1 VSLAVDLAYDQTT
14 AEERVVRRAQAGDRD
29 AYGELVRT
37 HQELAF
43 RTAYL
48 ITHSAHDA
56 EEAVQEAF
64 IKAHRALRRFRAGEP
79 FRPWILRIVTNEAYT
94 VMRSRTRHRT
104 LAERARDGVA
114 RHPESPSAPHASLVA
129 GHEREA
135 LLRALAA
142 LSERD
147 RQVVICRY
155 VLDLSEAET
164 AAVIGCRRG
173 TVKSRL
179 SRALDRMRAGLEDA
193 R

>member
-1 VSLAVDLAYDQTT
+1 VAYADTT
-14 AEERVVRRAQAGDRD
+14 VEERAVRRAKAGDHE
-29 AYGELVRT
+29 AYGELVRL

-43 RTAYL
+43 RTAFL

-64 IKAHRALRRFRAGEP
+64 IKAHRSLRRFRAGEP

-104 LAERARDGVA
+104 LAERAREGLA
-114 RHPESPSAPHASLVA
+114 PHPESRSVPHAMTVA
-129 GHEREA
+129 GDERQA
-135 LLRALAA
+135 LVRALSA

-179 SRALDRMRAGLEDA
+179 SRALDRMRVGLEDA

>member
-1 VSLAVDLAYDQTT
+1 MACAETT
-14 AEERVVRRAQAGDRD
+14 AEERTIRRAQAGDD
-29 AYGELVRT
+29 EAYGALIRM

-43 RTAYL
+43 RTAFL

-79 FRPWILRIVTNEAYT
+79 FRPWILRIVTNEAYSA
-94 VMRSRTRHRT
+94 MRSRTRHRT
-104 LAERARDGVA
+104 LAERAREGIA
-114 RHPESPSAPHASLVA
+114 PHPESRCAPHAATVA
-129 GHEREA
+129 GHQRAA
-135 LLRALAA
+135 LLRALSA

-147 RQVVICRY
+147 RQVVICRH

>member
-1 VSLAVDLAYDQTT
+1 M
-14 AEERVVRRAQAGDRD
+14 
-29 AYGELVRT
+29 
-37 HQELAF
+37 
-43 RTAYL
+43 
-48 ITHSAHDA
+48 
-56 EEAVQEAF
+56 
-64 IKAHRALRRFRAGEP
+64 
-79 FRPWILRIVTNEAYT
+79 LRIVTNEAYS

-104 LAERARDGVA
+104 LAERAREGIA
-114 RHPESPSAPHASLVA
+114 PHPESGPAPHAATVA

-135 LLRALAA
+135 LLRALSA

-164 AAVIGCRRG
+164 AAVLGCRRG

-179 SRALDRMRAGLEDA
+179 SRALDRMRARLEDA